1 MDEHNA
7 PLSAIPILKHDML
20 RNGWIVTAFPMEVRG
35 IRYAVVFE
43 IYCNENPKPSGKWKF
58 ASVELTFRDIE
69 NPSRTLIIGAN
80 SFGIQKTVAAREF
93 FGFSGWQKYNPWPNL
108 YAAINRQIPEKC
120 HEPSGIYKQ
129 AAVSAISQR
138 GSERDPEAT
147 FCESIMRLGKTAKGE
162 QKHRSIYNDN
172 LTRLLRPSLYEKSR
186 AAHDNTFS
194 FRFRNPHEG
203 EPEIPDEVLL
213 SYFGKRN

>member
-7 PLSAIPILKHDML
+7 PLSSIPILKRDML

-43 IYCNENPKPSGKWKF
+43 IYCSENPKLGDKEDY
-58 ASVELTFRDIE
+58 ASVQLTFRDIE
-69 NPSRTLIIGAN
+69 NPSRVLTTDAN
-80 SFGIQKTVAAREF
+80 SVRIYNIAAAREF

-129 AAVSAISQR
+129 AAVSAIAQR
-138 GSERDPEAT
+138 GSERNPEAT
-147 FCESIMRLGKTAKGE
+147 FCESIMRLGKTAKGGAKASE
-162 QKHRSIYNDN
+162 HLQRQPHAFASAFAVRKI
-172 LTRLLRPSLYEKSR
+172 KSGAR
-186 AAHDNTFS
+186 
-194 FRFRNPHEG
+194 
-203 EPEIPDEVLL
+203 
-213 SYFGKRN
+213 